1 MSAARWLVKSEPLT
15 YSFDHLVR
23 HGRTV
28 WDGAR
33 NNTAAL
39 HLKAMRHD
47 DEVLFYHSNVGMAV
61 VGIAEVAREAF
72 PDPSDPANRFVA
84 VELSAVRTLTLPVTL
99 AEMKA
104 TPALAVEFLLLDR
117 LFPRSGLHTL
127 LIAERCLADLDR
139 SSAPDGRMHEARRI
153 LGQARASLEYEP
165 IDLLLADL
173 GQWLRSL
180 QASCA
185 AAGAALAEQWFG
197 RVTVSP
203 WLRDGVVAAGAKGV
217 SK

>member
-1 MSAARWLVKSEPLT
+1 MSAARWLVKSEPHT

-23 HGRTV
+23 DGRTV

-84 VELSAVRTLTLPVTL
+84 VELSAVRALTSAVTL

-104 TPALAVEFLLLDR
+104 TPALAEMAMLRQGR
-117 LFPRSGLHTL
+117 LS
-127 LIAERCLADLDR
+127 
-139 SSAPDGRMHEARRI
+139 
-153 LGQARASLEYEP
+153 
-165 IDLLLADL
+165 
-173 GQWLRSL
+173 
-180 QASCA
+180 
-185 AAGAALAEQWFG
+185 
-197 RVTVSP
+197 VSP
-203 WLRDGVVAAGAKGV
+203 VSAAEWETILRLAGG
-217 SK
+217 